1 MQFRS
6 YFTSKTYQQNQ
17 MKNPQSAKERFK
29 NHLAY
34 QLGLCALYFYQG
46 QDCTLSAKNEG
57 GGGKITE
64 V

>member
-1 MQFRS
+1 
-6 YFTSKTYQQNQ
+6 
-17 MKNPQSAKERFK
+17 MKNPKNAKERFK

-46 QDCTLSAKNEG
+46 QNCALNAENMG
-57 GGGKITE
+57 GGGKITK